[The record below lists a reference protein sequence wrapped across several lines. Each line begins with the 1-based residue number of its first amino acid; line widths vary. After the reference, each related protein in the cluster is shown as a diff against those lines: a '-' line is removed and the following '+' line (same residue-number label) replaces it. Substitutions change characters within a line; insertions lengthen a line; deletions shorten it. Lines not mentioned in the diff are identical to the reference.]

1 MDYPNS
7 MPSAGLVNGK
17 FVDEDPLTG
26 KPGSL
31 IPARWGNGVTQ
42 ELLNVINAGGGAPTE
57 TKDDQVLTALR
68 SNKLFLT
75 SPQFTNDQSIA
86 TTEFVTRTGLQFSG
100 FASYGTSTVLS
111 AAHIGGVA
119 SFSSASPLTATLPST
134 NGVAHA
140 STIHVINAG
149 NGVLTI
155 NPSGN
160 DGIMASNG
168 TSGALKLGLGD
179 SACLVKLTNQWRLYG
194 GSISDRFAS
203 AHSGIYGN
211 VGYQRYASGTIEQ
224 WGVGTTDAKGQVKV
238 IFPVPFPVSFSSLVA
253 THSGGDGAMVI
264 LVSDSVSQLGCTLKV
279 RDFSG
284 NVAAG
289 WGINYFAKGY

>member
-7 MPSAGLVNGK
+7 IPSAGLVNGR

-42 ELLNVINAGGGAPTE
+42 ELLNVINAGGIPPTE
-57 TKDDQVLTALR
+57 AKEDQLLSALR

-75 SPQFTNDQSIA
+75 SPQFTNDQSVA
-86 TTEFVTRTGLQFSG
+86 TTEFVTRSGLQFSG
-100 FASYGTSTVLS
+100 FASYATSMTLNAS
-111 AAHIGGVA
+111 HIGGVA
-119 SFSSASPLTATLPST
+119 SFSSASPLTATLPPTS
-134 NGVAHA
+134 GVAHA

-155 NPSGN
+155 NTAGA
-160 DGIMASNG
+160 DVIMASNG
-168 TSGALKLGLGD
+168 TSGPLKLGLGD
-179 SACLVKLTNQWRLYG
+179 SAILIKLTNQWRLYA

-203 AHSGIYGN
+203 AHSGVFGN

-224 WGVGTTDAKGQVKV
+224 WGVGTTDANGDVYV
-238 IFPVPFPVSFSSLVA
+238 TFPISFPTAFSSIVA
-253 THSGGDGAMVI
+253 MHVGGDGAMVI
-264 LVSDSVSQLGCTLKV
+264 MYANSATKQGCRLKLRSYSGEVSS
-279 RDFSG
+279 
-284 NVAAG
+284 N